1 MNGYNGALGESM
13 DTPRRSTT
21 PNRLAAETSPYLR
34 QHAGNPVAWQPWD
47 EAALSAAR
55 SEDKPILLSIGY
67 SACHWCHVMAHE
79 SFEDE
84 QVAAIMNRLYI
95 CVKVDREERP
105 DLDKIYQAAHNLLAR
120 RAGGWPLTMF
130 LDPHDLTP
138 FFGGTYFPKSARFGL
153 PAFPDLLIQ
162 VEHYYREHRAEL
174 AEQAPRLRAALAEQ
188 ENRGT
193 AASGVASKA
202 LLDEAVTELKKA
214 FDPRN
219 GGFGDAP
226 KFPHPTGI
234 RRLLLAAA
242 ENDDNEALRMAS
254 FTLQAMCDRGLFD
267 HLEGGFFRYSV
278 DAQWHIPH
286 FEKMLYDNAQLIPLY
301 AEAFTATREP
311 RFREAALLSADWVI
325 RDMQSPSGAYYSTLD
340 ADSGGEEGAFYLW
353 QRAEFETALEGD
365 ERAVAVPYFGID
377 GTPNFE
383 GHSYH
388 LMIATP
394 PLTLSKQLGLSL
406 TEVEKRLAAARNK
419 LTAWRARRDRPG
431 RDEKILTAWNGLM
444 IKGMARAGR
453 LLAAPQLQNSARAAF
468 TAVQNTLWDGRRLAA
483 VTKDGRTS
491 PYGYLDD
498 YAFLLDATLELLM
511 SEWRDADL
519 AFALAL
525 AHRLVDDFGDAADG
539 GFFFTPKDHETLL
552 YRPKPFSDDALPSG
566 NGTAAASLSRLSH
579 LLGEPTFDT
588 VALATVEAGS
598 ANMARYP
605 SVHGALLE
613 ALEDTLAPPP
623 LIILRGEGP
632 ELAAWHARA
641 QKQFAPRRSVFAIP
655 SNACDLPA
663 GLAARAPIGRIV
675 AYACH
680 GLSCEAPITDT
691 QAFDELLK
699 RSAAPEP
706 PTQGE
711 HS

>member
-1 MNGYNGALGESM
+1 M
-13 DTPRRSTT
+13 DTPRRSSQ

-34 QHAGNPVAWQPWD
+34 QHADNPVAWQPWD
-47 EAALSAAR
+47 GAALAVAR
-55 SEDKPILLSIGY
+55 AEDKPILLSIGY

-84 QVAAIMNRLYI
+84 TVAAIMNRLYV
-95 CVKVDREERP
+95 CLKVDREERP

-153 PAFPDLLIQ
+153 PAFPDLLVQ
-162 VEHYYREHRAEL
+162 VEHYYREHRDEL

-188 ENRGT
+188 ETQGA
-193 AASGVASKA
+193 AASGAPPKT
-202 LLDEAVTELKKA
+202 LLDQAVAELTKQ
-214 FDPRN
+214 FDAHN

-226 KFPHPTGI
+226 KFPHPTSI

-242 ENDDNEALRMAS
+242 EDDDSDALRMAT
-254 FTLQAMCDRGLFD
+254 FTLQAMCDRGLSD

-278 DAQWHIPH
+278 DGQWHIPH

-301 AEAFTATREP
+301 AEAFRATREP
-311 RFREAALLSADWVI
+311 RFREAARLSADWVI

-340 ADSGGEEGAFYLW
+340 ADSEGEEGAFYLW
-353 QRAEFETALEGD
+353 QRADFEAPLDGE
-365 ERAVAVPYFGID
+365 ERLVAVPYFGIN
-377 GTPNFE
+377 GPPNFE
-383 GHSYH
+383 GHAYH

-394 PLTLSKQLGLSL
+394 LSMLSEQLGLSL
-406 TEVEKRLAAARNK
+406 TEAQKRVDGARGK
-419 LTAWRARRDRPG
+419 LTAVRARRPRPG
-431 RDEKILTAWNGLM
+431 RDEKILTAWNSLM

-453 LLAAPQLQNSARAAF
+453 LLGLPPLQDSARRAF
-468 TAVQNTLWDGRRLAA
+468 TAVQNTLWNGQRLAA

-491 PYGYLDD
+491 SYGYLDD
-498 YAFLLDATLELLM
+498 YAFLLDAAIEMLI

-519 AFALAL
+519 AFAQAL
-525 AHRLVDDFGDAADG
+525 AHRLIDDFADTAGG
-539 GFFFTPKDHETLL
+539 GFFFTPTDHETLL

-566 NGTAAASLSRLSH
+566 NGVAAASLLRLSH
-579 LLGEPTFDT
+579 LLGEPTFEA
-588 VALATVEAGS
+588 VALAAIQAGC
-598 ANMARYP
+598 ANAARYA
-605 SVHGALLE
+605 SSHGALLE
-613 ALEDTLAPPP
+613 ALEDALAPPP
-623 LIILRGEGP
+623 FIILRGEGR

-641 QKQFAPRRSVFAIP
+641 QQQFAPRRSVFAIP
-655 SNACDLPA
+655 SSARNLPA
-663 GLAARAPIGRIV
+663 GLAARAPIGPIV

-680 GLSCEAPITDT
+680 GLACEAPITDA

-699 RSAAPEP
+699 RTAALESVTEGAHP
-706 PTQGE
+706 
-711 HS
+711 